1 MIFDSPVTINSVK
14 FHICNKKREIKSC
27 VRPDDINDNF
37 FNDLFHF
44 PMEYSVSAWLDGG
57 ENEIRV

>member
-14 FHICNKKREIKSC
+14 FHICNKKEIKSC
-27 VRPDDINDNF
+27 VCRNDINDNF

-57 ENEIRV
+57 ENGIRV